1 MGKSAPAVPDYRGAA
16 EETAQASGEAAN
28 QQNYANRPDQTN
40 PWGSTTY
47 GTEAYTDPATG
58 QEVTKW
64 SQNQTL
70 DPKIQGALDSQL
82 ALTQDRSDLGGALMP
97 RVAEDYAQGMDFSKY
112 GDPNMGYSAEQID
125 MSYLPQGVGS
135 LTAGQYTSPELQQNL
150 DYSGASEIGQTPQA
164 GEYNSLD
171 LQQNLDYSGASEVG
185 QAPQAGQYTGPDLRQ
200 NLDYSGAYEVG
211 QAPQAGQYTGPELQ
225 KSLDYS
231 GASEVGQAG
240 NYRNQAEDAMY
251 NRRTSRLDPQFEGR
265 QEALEVKLNNQG
277 LRPGDQAY
285 DSAMQS
291 LGMERTDAYSAAQNE
306 AIMSGGAEASRMFGM
321 DMSRRGQDIS
331 EANTAADFYNQ
342 SRAQQS
348 AIDLDSGDQQF
359 NEGAKRFDMDMSRR
373 GQDIN
378 EANNTADFYNQSRA
392 QQSAIDLAS
401 GNQQFNEGAQRF
413 GMDMSQRG
421 QDINEANTAAN
432 FYNQSRGQQSAMD
445 LASGGQQF
453 AEGAQRF
460 GMDMSRRG
468 QDISETDSAANFY
481 NQSRGQ
487 QSAIDLASGGQRFN
501 EAQGAG
507 DFQNAARQRALAEQM
522 TIKDR
527 SYNQGNQDADRQ
539 NAIRTG
545 MMNEEMAQRGANLNE
560 VNALISGQQVN
571 APQMAGFQNAGR
583 AQSADYSGAMGNAY
597 DARLNQTN
605 ASNAGV
611 QGMMNMGGTVAGMFS
626 DRRLKK
632 HIKRVGQLLG
642 YPLYRFQY
650 LWGDWA
656 VGVMSDEINQDAVFK
671 HASGYDMVNYK
682 GIK

>member
-1 MGKSAPAVPDYRGAA
+1 MNLVGGIQEELPMGKSAPAVPDYRGAA
-16 EETAQASGEAAN
+16 EETAQASRESAN

-40 PWGSTTY
+40 PWGATTY

-112 GDPNMGYSAEQID
+112 GDPNMGVSAEAID
-125 MSYLPQGVGS
+125 MSGMPKGVSS
-135 LTAGQYTSPELQQNL
+135 LQAGQYNSPELQQ
-150 DYSGASEIGQTPQA
+150 
-164 GEYNSLD
+164 
-171 LQQNLDYSGASEVG
+171 
-185 QAPQAGQYTGPDLRQ
+185 
-200 NLDYSGAYEVG
+200 
-211 QAPQAGQYTGPELQ
+211 
-225 KSLDYS
+225 SLDYS

-240 NYRNQAEDAMY
+240 DYRNQAEDAMY

-331 EANTAADFYNQ
+331 EADTAAD
-342 SRAQQS
+342 
-348 AIDLDSGDQQF
+348 
-359 NEGAKRFDMDMSRR
+359 
-373 GQDIN
+373 
-378 EANNTADFYNQSRA
+378 
-392 QQSAIDLAS
+392 
-401 GNQQFNEGAQRF
+401 
-413 GMDMSQRG
+413 
-421 QDINEANTAAN
+421 
-432 FYNQSRGQQSAMD
+432 
-445 LASGGQQF
+445 
-453 AEGAQRF
+453 
-460 GMDMSRRG
+460 
-468 QDISETDSAANFY
+468 FY

-527 SYNQGNQDADRQ
+527 GYNQGNQDADRQ

-560 VNALISGQQVN
+560 VNALISGQQVS
-571 APQMAGFQNAGR
+571 APQMAGFQNASR
-583 AQSADYSGAMGNAY
+583 AQGADYSGAMSNAY

-611 QGMMNMGGTVAGMFS
+611 QGMMNMAGTAAGMFS

>member
-16 EETAQASGEAAN
+16 EETAQASREATN
-28 QQNYANRPDQTN
+28 QQNYANRPDQFS
-40 PWGSTTY
+40 PFGSLTY
-47 GTEAYTDPATG
+47 GTEEVTDPATG
-58 QEVTKW
+58 QKVTKW
-64 SQNQTL
+64 SQNQNL
-70 DPKIQGALDSQL
+70 NPESQAALDSQL
-82 ALTQDRSDLGGALMP
+82 ALTRGRSDLGGALMP

-112 GDPNMGYSAEQID
+112 GDPNMGVSAEAID
-125 MSYLPQGVGS
+125 MSDLPQGVSS
-135 LTAGQYTSPELQQNL
+135 L
-150 DYSGASEIGQTPQA
+150 
-164 GEYNSLD
+164 
-171 LQQNLDYSGASEVG
+171 
-185 QAPQAGQYTGPDLRQ
+185 QAGQY
-200 NLDYSGAYEVG
+200 NS
-211 QAPQAGQYTGPELQ
+211 PELQ

-240 NYRNQAEDAMY
+240 DYRNQAEDAMY

-331 EANTAADFYNQ
+331 EADTAAD
-342 SRAQQS
+342 
-348 AIDLDSGDQQF
+348 
-359 NEGAKRFDMDMSRR
+359 
-373 GQDIN
+373 
-378 EANNTADFYNQSRA
+378 
-392 QQSAIDLAS
+392 
-401 GNQQFNEGAQRF
+401 
-413 GMDMSQRG
+413 
-421 QDINEANTAAN
+421 
-432 FYNQSRGQQSAMD
+432 
-445 LASGGQQF
+445 
-453 AEGAQRF
+453 
-460 GMDMSRRG
+460 
-468 QDISETDSAANFY
+468 FY

-522 TIKDR
+522 SVKDR
-527 SYNQGNQDADRQ
+527 GYNLGNQDADRQ

>member
-1 MGKSAPAVPDYRGAA
+1 MNLVDGIQEELPMGKSAPAVPDYRGAA
-16 EETAQASGEAAN
+16 EETAQASSEAAN

-112 GDPNMGYSAEQID
+112 GDPNMGVSSEAID
-125 MSYLPQGVGS
+125 MSGMPKGVSS
-135 LTAGQYTSPELQQNL
+135 L
-150 DYSGASEIGQTPQA
+150 
-164 GEYNSLD
+164 
-171 LQQNLDYSGASEVG
+171 
-185 QAPQAGQYTGPDLRQ
+185 QAGQY
-200 NLDYSGAYEVG
+200 NS
-211 QAPQAGQYTGPELQ
+211 PELQ

-240 NYRNQAEDAMY
+240 DYRNQAEDAMY

-331 EANTAADFYNQ
+331 EADTAAD
-342 SRAQQS
+342 
-348 AIDLDSGDQQF
+348 
-359 NEGAKRFDMDMSRR
+359 
-373 GQDIN
+373 
-378 EANNTADFYNQSRA
+378 
-392 QQSAIDLAS
+392 
-401 GNQQFNEGAQRF
+401 
-413 GMDMSQRG
+413 
-421 QDINEANTAAN
+421 
-432 FYNQSRGQQSAMD
+432 
-445 LASGGQQF
+445 
-453 AEGAQRF
+453 
-460 GMDMSRRG
+460 
-468 QDISETDSAANFY
+468 FY

-527 SYNQGNQDADRQ
+527 GYNQGNQDADRQ

-571 APQMAGFQNAGR
+571 APQMAGFQNANR
-583 AQSADYSGAMGNAY
+583 AQGADYSGAMSNAY

>member
-1 MGKSAPAVPDYRGAA
+1 MNLVDGIQEELPMGKSAPAVPDYRGAA
-16 EETAQASGEAAN
+16 EETAQASRESAN

-40 PWGSTTY
+40 PWGATTY

-112 GDPNMGYSAEQID
+112 GDPNMGVSAEAID
-125 MSYLPQGVGS
+125 MSGMPKGVSS
-135 LTAGQYTSPELQQNL
+135 LQAGQYNSPELQQ
-150 DYSGASEIGQTPQA
+150 
-164 GEYNSLD
+164 
-171 LQQNLDYSGASEVG
+171 
-185 QAPQAGQYTGPDLRQ
+185 
-200 NLDYSGAYEVG
+200 
-211 QAPQAGQYTGPELQ
+211 
-225 KSLDYS
+225 SLDYS

-240 NYRNQAEDAMY
+240 DYRNQAEDAMY

-331 EANTAADFYNQ
+331 EADTAAD
-342 SRAQQS
+342 
-348 AIDLDSGDQQF
+348 
-359 NEGAKRFDMDMSRR
+359 
-373 GQDIN
+373 
-378 EANNTADFYNQSRA
+378 
-392 QQSAIDLAS
+392 
-401 GNQQFNEGAQRF
+401 
-413 GMDMSQRG
+413 
-421 QDINEANTAAN
+421 
-432 FYNQSRGQQSAMD
+432 
-445 LASGGQQF
+445 
-453 AEGAQRF
+453 
-460 GMDMSRRG
+460 
-468 QDISETDSAANFY
+468 FY

-527 SYNQGNQDADRQ
+527 GYNQGNQDADRQ

-560 VNALISGQQVN
+560 VNALISGQQVS
-571 APQMAGFQNAGR
+571 APQMAGFQNASR
-583 AQSADYSGAMGNAY
+583 AQGADYSGAMSNAY

-611 QGMMNMGGTVAGMFS
+611 QGMMNMAGTAAGMFS